1 MKVLKQSEVNNLI
14 QLHQSGQFAL
24 AEEKAKNLLND
35 FPQELI
41 LLNILGVSQ
50 EAQKKFKEAAD
61 SYRHALKIQPQF
73 AEMEFN
79 LGSVLFQLGDA
90 QAAIQHYLK
99 AIQIKSD
106 LVVAYFNLGIA
117 YQNESEFDKALSAY
131 QKAIELEPGFYEAYG
146 NQGAIYLLQGDFD
159 QAILFFQQSLKIQ
172 DHARGHLNLGNAYR
186 NQGHLEKAIQS
197 YQRAIE
203 MNPNDAETCSVL
215 GDALWHQG
223 KIQEANQYLRQA
235 VIIDRDNPIAN
246 YNLATFLHDN
256 KKFQEAYEFYKASQ
270 MQDWEERALYC
281 LYKTKQFD
289 IFEKEL
295 NTAIS
300 KKNTSP
306 LLATLSTH
314 FAKNFHKEDRYNF
327 CRDPLRFVFHGQVD
341 ALKDPNDNLL
351 KSLLLDINEA
361 DISERM
367 QSRLVNGVQSSGN
380 LFKRKDS
387 SFKRLAQEITLLIKK
402 YFDCYKN
409 EDSMFIKAFP
419 KNIEFSSSW
428 FVKMETGG
436 HLSSHIHE
444 EGWISGAVYLAIPKE
459 KKHPDEGGI
468 ELSIDGDDYP
478 RMHDE
483 FEKKLYL
490 PQVGDVVFFPSSVFH
505 RTIPFSSNEERIC
518 IAFDLKPASV

>member
-1 MKVLKQSEVNNLI
+1 MKALKQTDVDELI
-14 QLHQSGQFAL
+14 HLHQLGQSAL
-24 AEEKAKNLLND
+24 AEEKAKNLLSD
-35 FPQELI
+35 FPQELV
-41 LLNILGVSQ
+41 LHNILGVSQ
-50 EAQKKFKEAAD
+50 EAQKKFKEAAV
-61 SYRHALKIQPQF
+61 SYRNALKIQPQF
-73 AEMEFN
+73 AEMQFN
-79 LGSVLFQLGDA
+79 LGSALYQSGDI
-90 QAAIQHYLK
+90 QGAIQHYQK
-99 AIQIKSD
+99 AIQIKPE

-117 YQNESEFDKALSAY
+117 YQDQSQFDRALSAY

-146 NQGAIYLLQGDFD
+146 NKGAIYLLQGDFD
-159 QAILFFQQSLKIQ
+159 AAILFFQQSLNIQ

-186 NQGHLEKAIQS
+186 NQGHLEKASHS
-197 YQRAIE
+197 YQRAVE
-203 MNPNDAETCSVL
+203 MNPQDAETCSAL

-223 KIQEANQYLRQA
+223 KIQEANKYLRQA
-235 VIIDRDNPIAN
+235 VALNTENPIAN

-256 KKFQEAYEFYKASQ
+256 KKFQEAYNFYKASQ
-270 MQDWEERALYC
+270 MKDWEERALYC

-295 NTAIS
+295 NSAIL

-327 CRDPLRFVFHGQVD
+327 CPDPLRFVFHGQVD

-351 KSLLLDINEA
+351 KSLLHDITEA

-387 SFKRLAQEITLLIKK
+387 SFKRLVQEITLLIRK
-402 YFDCYKN
+402 YYDYYKN
-409 EDSMFIKAFP
+409 DDSMFIKAFP

-428 FVKMETGG
+428 FVKMQSGG

-444 EGWISGAVYLAIPKE
+444 EGWISGAVYLAIPQQ
-459 KKHPDEGGI
+459 KKHHDEGGI

-478 RMHDE
+478 RMHDD

-518 IAFDLKPASV
+518 IAFDLKPANV

>member
-1 MKVLKQSEVNNLI
+1 MKALKQSDVNDLI
-14 QLHQSGQFAL
+14 QLHQSGQFHL
-24 AEEKAKNLLND
+24 AEKKAKKLLDD

-41 LLNILGVSQ
+41 LHNILGVSQ

-61 SYRHALKIQPQF
+61 SYRNALKIQPQF
-73 AEMEFN
+73 AEMQFN
-79 LGSVLFQLGDA
+79 LGSVLYQLGDS
-90 QAAIQHYLK
+90 QSAIHHYQK
-99 AIQIKSD
+99 AIQIKPD
-106 LVVAYFNLGIA
+106 LVVAYFNLGIT
-117 YQNESEFDKALSAY
+117 YQNESQFDKALSAY
-131 QKAIELEPGFYEAYG
+131 QKAIELEPRFYEAYG
-146 NQGAIYLLQGDFD
+146 NKGAVYLLQGNFD
-159 QAILFFQQSLKIQ
+159 QAIHSFQQSLSIQ
-172 DHARGHLNLGNAYR
+172 DHSRGHFNLGNAYR

-197 YQRAIE
+197 YQKAIE
-203 MNPNDAETCSVL
+203 MNPDDPEVCSVL

-223 KIQEANQYLRQA
+223 KIPEANQYLRKA
-235 VIIDRDNPIAN
+235 VSLNSENPIAN

-270 MQDWEERALYC
+270 MKDWEERALYC

-295 NTAIS
+295 NSAML

-314 FAKNFHKEDRYNF
+314 FAKNFHQEDRYNF
-327 CRDPLRFVFHGQVD
+327 CPDPLHFVFHGQVD
-341 ALKDPNDNLL
+341 ALKNSKDDLL
-351 KSLLLDINEA
+351 KSLLNDINEA

-367 QSRLVNGVQSSGN
+367 QSRLVNGIQSSGN
-380 LFKRKDS
+380 LFKRKDP

-402 YFDCYKN
+402 YYDHYKN
-409 EDSMFIKAFP
+409 EDSIFIKAFP

-428 FVKMETGG
+428 FVKMQTGG

-444 EGWISGAVYLAIPKE
+444 EGWISGAVYLAIPQQ

-478 RMHDE
+478 RMHDD

-490 PQVGDVVFFPSSVFH
+490 PQVGDVIFFPSSVFH

-518 IAFDLKPASV
+518 IAFDLKPAEL

>member
-1 MKVLKQSEVNNLI
+1 MS
-14 QLHQSGQFAL
+14 
-24 AEEKAKNLLND
+24 
-35 FPQELI
+35 
-41 LLNILGVSQ
+41 
-50 EAQKKFKEAAD
+50 
-61 SYRHALKIQPQF
+61 
-73 AEMEFN
+73 
-79 LGSVLFQLGDA
+79 
-90 QAAIQHYLK
+90 
-99 AIQIKSD
+99 
-106 LVVAYFNLGIA
+106 
-117 YQNESEFDKALSAY
+117 
-131 QKAIELEPGFYEAYG
+131 
-146 NQGAIYLLQGDFD
+146 
-159 QAILFFQQSLKIQ
+159 
-172 DHARGHLNLGNAYR
+172 
-186 NQGHLEKAIQS
+186 
-197 YQRAIE
+197 
-203 MNPNDAETCSVL
+203 PNDAEICSVL

-235 VIIDRDNPIAN
+235 VTLNAENPIAN

-256 KKFQEAYEFYKASQ
+256 KKFQDAYEFYKASQ
-270 MQDWEERALYC
+270 LKDWEERALYC

-295 NTAIS
+295 NGAIL

-314 FAKNFHKEDRYNF
+314 FARNFHKEDRYNF
-327 CRDPLRFVFHGQVD
+327 CPNPLHFVFHGQVD
-341 ALKDPNDNLL
+341 ALKDPKDDLL
-351 KSLLLDINEA
+351 KSLLHDINEA

-402 YFDCYKN
+402 YFDRYKN

-428 FVKMETGG
+428 FVKMQTGG

-444 EGWISGAVYLAIPKE
+444 EGWISGAVYLAIPQQ

-478 RMHDE
+478 RMHDD

-518 IAFDLKPASV
+518 IAFDLKPASL